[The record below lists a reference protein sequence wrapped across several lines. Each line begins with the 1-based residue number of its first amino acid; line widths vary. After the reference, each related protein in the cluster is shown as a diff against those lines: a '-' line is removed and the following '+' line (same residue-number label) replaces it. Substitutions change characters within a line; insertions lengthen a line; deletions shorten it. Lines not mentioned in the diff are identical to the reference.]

1 VAIQVQLEDHT
12 GNQSRQAKMAENAPV
27 ARLIPALVT
36 SLGLPIT
43 DPTGRPISY
52 RLSHNNRQLMDDE
65 TLATANVQ
73 AGDTITIVPEMTA
86 GGGRGGGVLPGPASV
101 PFVSLGRVISDSLP
115 RSGFPPFAAGAAAES
130 EVGVCL
136 TEKAFRRLA
145 EHAFRAPTR
154 EVGGILLG
162 EAYEEGGRHFVF
174 VEDVCE
180 AQHTVSSCTSL
191 LFTGESWLGMLA
203 DRRARAHAKTLG
215 WYHSHPGH
223 GVFMSGIDLF
233 THESFFGS
241 RPWYVAIVIDPLSR
255 DMGTFTWERGRL
267 TRAPW
272 TNVI

>member
-1 VAIQVQLEDHT
+1 
-12 GNQSRQAKMAENAPV
+12 MAENAPV

-43 DPTGRPISY
+43 DPSGRPISY

-73 AGDTITIVPEMTA
+73 GGDTITIVPEMTA
-86 GGGRGGGVLPGPASV
+86 GGSDVPPGSAGA
-101 PFVSLGRVISDSLP
+101 PFVSLGRIVSDSLP
-115 RSGFPPFAAGAAAES
+115 RAGFPPFAAGAAAES

-136 TEKAFRRLA
+136 AEKALRRLV
-145 EHAFRAPTR
+145 EHAVRDPTL

-162 EAYEEGGRHFVF
+162 EVYEEGGRHFVF

-180 AQHTVSSCTSL
+180 ARHVVASCTSL
-191 LFTGESWLGMLA
+191 LFTGESWLGMLI
-203 DRRARAHAKTLG
+203 DRRARPHVKTLG

-223 GVFMSGIDLF
+223 GVFMSGIDQF
-233 THESFFGS
+233 THQNFFGS
-241 RPWYVAIVIDPLSR
+241 RPWYVAIVVDPLAR
-255 DMGTFTWERGRL
+255 DVGAFIWEQGRL

-272 TNVI
+272 INVL